1 MTSDHTQHQSDDA
14 RKKSRSLS
22 IAPTR
27 PPAAIPGYALE
38 NFLGQG
44 AYGEVWSATD
54 QKTGKKVA
62 VKFYTQQTADDV
74 QMMAQEVEKL
84 LALSTDRYV
93 VQLLDVGWN
102 STPPY
107 FVMDYFEHG
116 SLEDRLQREVKL
128 TPNDAVDM
136 FEELAQGLM
145 NLHGNGILHCDLKP
159 ANVLLD
165 QDSKPRVADF
175 GQSRLSTEDTGA
187 LGTLYYMAPEQADL
201 AAAPDARWD
210 VYGLGAMLYCML
222 TGSPPFRSSKL
233 TEKIESS
240 TQIGQRLEAYR
251 RALSSAPTPTAHRAL
266 PGVDRALA
274 DIVDRCIAVDPG
286 KRFQS
291 VQSVIQA
298 LHERRS
304 LHQKRPLMLL
314 GIFGPLL
321 LLGVMS
327 LFGGW
332 AFQQATRDTTQAVI
346 HKADESN
353 LFKARLAAR
362 SAADRMQDYFSA
374 VEQLTHDDRFRAA
387 YAAFIA
393 DEPLKKARQK
403 ISNPLTNTV
412 AVDVDGQRVESD
424 PVVAQA
430 RAELMSSPLRLALE
444 PFLRKRLDNDDQE
457 YPVASSWFVCDLW
470 GNQVASVFADE
481 NRTQLNNYA
490 YRTYFTG
497 KDYDLKDEK
506 GRYLVGQT
514 MAQRPIADLPHLSA
528 IFLSQANN
536 KWKVAFSAP
545 IIIDDQIKGVVAM
558 TEVLGDFVDFDFGDG
573 SNQYVMMVD
582 GRTGSFTGT
591 ILEHPLLA
599 KLEAET
605 GVIPQSLSQ
614 KQISFAGDLDKVAG
628 LDFIDPM
635 GDEPEGKEYRRQSI
649 AAAAEVVLKR
659 KPATTQESTQL
670 KPIQGEEGTFEI
682 ATGLK
687 VFAVEDYASVI
698 DPVNSLSQRL
708 ISLLAIALLSLL
720 ALTLTMWWLVT
731 RTLGRSSVNANRISG
746 TVGGATWSPEAKT
759 ISYRDN
765 N

>member
-1 MTSDHTQHQSDDA
+1 MTSEHTQHQSDDA
-14 RKKSRSLS
+14 RKKARSLS

-27 PPAAIPGYALE
+27 PPAEITGYVLE
-38 NFLGQG
+38 SFLGQG

-62 VKFYTQQTADDV
+62 VKFYTGQTADDV
-74 QMMAQEVEKL
+74 QMLAQEVEKL

-107 FVMDYFEHG
+107 YVMDYLEHG
-116 SLEDRLQREVKL
+116 SLEHRLQREVRL
-128 TPNDAVDM
+128 SPHDAVEM
-136 FEELAQGLM
+136 FEELAHALM
-145 NLHGNGILHCDLKP
+145 HLHGKGILHCDLKP

-201 AAAPDARWD
+201 DAVPDARWD

-222 TGSPPFRSSKL
+222 TGSPPFRSNQL

-240 TQIGQRLEAYR
+240 ERIGQRLDAYR
-251 RALSSAPTPTAHRAL
+251 SALASAPPPTNHRSI

-274 DIVDRCIAVDPG
+274 DIVDRCIAVDPK
-286 KRFQS
+286 KRFHS
-291 VQSVIQA
+291 IQSVIQA
-298 LHERRS
+298 LHDRRS
-304 LHQKRPLMLL
+304 QHEKRPLLLL
-314 GIFGPLL
+314 GILGPLL

-332 AFQQATRDTTQAVI
+332 AFQQATSDTTEAVI
-346 HKADESN
+346 EKADESN
-353 LFKARLAAR
+353 RFKARLAAR

-374 VEQLTHDDRFRAA
+374 VEQLTHDDLFRAA
-387 YAAFIA
+387 YIAFLEDDELTQARRLIA
-393 DEPLKKARQK
+393 DPFK
-403 ISNPLTNTV
+403 NTV
-412 AVDVDGQRVESD
+412 FKNGDRVESD
-424 PVVAQA
+424 PVVAEA
-430 RAELMSSPLRLALE
+430 RQKLMKAQLRLAME
-444 PFLRKRLDNDDQE
+444 PFLRKRLDNVDQE
-457 YPVASSWFVCDLW
+457 YPAADSWFVCDPW

-506 GRYLVGQT
+506 GRYLVGDLNT
-514 MAQRPIADLPHLSA
+514 NRPIADLPHLSA

-573 SNQYVMMVD
+573 SQYVMMVD
-582 GRTGSFTGT
+582 GRSGSFTGT

-599 KLEAET
+599 QLEAET
-605 GVIPQSLSQ
+605 GVIPKALSQ
-614 KQISFAGDLDKVAG
+614 KQISLDQSPEKIAG
-628 LDFIDPM
+628 LGFTDPM
-635 GDEPEGKEYRRQSI
+635 GDEPEGKAYQRQSI
-649 AAAAEVVLKR
+649 AAAAEVILKR
-659 KPATTQESTQL
+659 KPATTQESTEL

-682 ATGLK
+682 ATGLT

-698 DPVNSLSQRL
+698 DPVNNLGQRL
-708 ISLLAIALLSLL
+708 MSILAIALLSLL
-720 ALTLTMWWLVT
+720 ALALTMWWAVT
-731 RTLGRSSVNANRISG
+731 RTIERSSSNANRISG
-746 TVGGATWSPEAKT
+746 TAGQNTWSPDEKT
-759 ISYRDN
+759 ISYQEN
-765 N
+765 I

>member
-1 MTSDHTQHQSDDA
+1 MTSEHTQHQSDDA
-14 RKKSRSLS
+14 RKKARSLS
-22 IAPTR
+22 MAPTR
-27 PPAAIPGYALE
+27 PPADVPGYSLE

-74 QMMAQEVEKL
+74 QMLAQEVEKL

-107 FVMDYFEHG
+107 YVMDYLEHG
-116 SLEDRLQREVKL
+116 SLEDRLRREVRL
-128 TPNDAVDM
+128 APHDAVEM

-145 NLHGNGILHCDLKP
+145 HLHGKGILHCDLKP

-201 AAAPDARWD
+201 DAVPDARWD

-240 TQIGQRLEAYR
+240 ERIGQRLEAYR
-251 RALSSAPTPTAHRAL
+251 SALSSAPTPTDHRGL

-274 DIVDRCIAVDPG
+274 EIVDRCIAVDPK
-286 KRFQS
+286 KRFS
-291 VQSVIQA
+291 SIQSVIQA
-298 LHERRS
+298 LNDRQSQRE
-304 LHQKRPLMLL
+304 KRPLMLL

-332 AFQQATRDTTQAVI
+332 AFQQATSDTTEAVI

-353 LFKARLAAR
+353 GFKARLAAR
-362 SAADRMQDYFSA
+362 SAAERIQDYFRA
-374 VEQLTHDDRFRAA
+374 VEQLSHDDRFRAA
-387 YAAFIA
+387 FTAFVNDA
-393 DEPLKKARQK
+393 ESTELREQ
-403 ISNPLTNTV
+403 ISDPFKNTV
-412 AVDVDGQRVESD
+412 FADGERIESD
-424 PVVAQA
+424 RVVAAA
-430 RAELMSSPLRLALE
+430 RKKLMDSQLRQDIVE
-444 PFLRKRLDNDDQE
+444 PFLRERFENDDLD
-457 YPVASSWFVCDLW
+457 YPQASSWFVLDRL
-470 GNQVASVFADE
+470 GNQIASVFGDE
-481 NRTQLNNYA
+481 NRTQLNNYS

-497 KDYDLKDEK
+497 RDYDLKDEK
-506 GRYLVGQT
+506 GRYLVGKT
-514 MAQRPIADLPHLSA
+514 VADRPMADVPHLSA
-528 IFLSQANN
+528 VFLSQANN
-536 KWKVAFSAP
+536 KFKVAFSAP
-545 IIIDDQIKGVVAM
+545 IIIDDQVQGAVAM
-558 TEVLGDFVDFDFGDG
+558 TVVLGDFIDFENGEDA
-573 SNQYVMMVD
+573 YVMMVD
-582 GRTGSFTGT
+582 NRDGDFTGA

-599 KLEAET
+599 ELEAQS
-605 GVIPQSLSQ
+605 GVIPEALSQ
-614 KQISFAGDLDKVAG
+614 KRVSLGKKLKTLHG
-628 LDFIDPM
+628 LGFIDPM
-635 GDEPEGKEYRRQSI
+635 GDEPEGKEYQRQTISHSV
-649 AAAAEVVLKR
+649 EVELKR
-659 KPATTQESTQL
+659 KLVTTQEDNENEPD
-670 KPIQGEEGTFEI
+670 PIEGEEGTFEI
-682 ATGLK
+682 ATGLY
-687 VFAVEDYASVI
+687 VLAVEDYASVI
-698 DPVNSLSQRL
+698 NPVNSLSQRL
-708 ISLLAIALLSLL
+708 MSLLGIALLSLL

-731 RTLGRSSVNANRISG
+731 RTIGRSASNANRISA
-746 TVGGATWSPEAKT
+746 TVGRNTWSPDEKT
-759 ISYRDN
+759 ISYEEN

>member
-14 RKKSRSLS
+14 RKKARSLS

-27 PPAAIPGYALE
+27 PPAEVPGYALE

-54 QKTGKKVA
+54 LKTGKKVA

-74 QMMAQEVEKL
+74 QMLAQEVEKL

-107 FVMDYFEHG
+107 YVMDYLEHG
-116 SLEDRLQREVKL
+116 SLEDRLRRETKL
-128 TPNDAVDM
+128 APEAAVEM

-145 NLHGNGILHCDLKP
+145 HLHGKGILHCDLKP

-201 AAAPDARWD
+201 DAVPDARWD

-222 TGSPPFRSSKL
+222 TGSPPFRSNQL

-240 TQIGQRLEAYR
+240 EKIGQRLEAYR
-251 RALSSAPTPTAHRAL
+251 SALSSAPTPSDHRGV

-274 DIVDRCIAVDPG
+274 EIVDRCIAVNPA
-286 KRFQS
+286 KRFHS
-291 VQSVIQA
+291 IQSVIQA
-298 LHERRS
+298 LNDRRS
-304 LHQKRPLMLL
+304 QLEKRPLMLL
-314 GIFGPLL
+314 GFWGPLL

-332 AFQQATRDTTQAVI
+332 AFQQATSDTTQAVI
-346 HKADESN
+346 DKANESN

-362 SAADRMQDYFSA
+362 SAADRIQDYFSA
-374 VEQLTHDDRFRAA
+374 AEQLSHDEIFIDAFM
-387 YAAFIA
+387 AFIND
-393 DEPLKKARQK
+393 DELKKSRKQ
-403 ISNPLTNTV
+403 ISNPLNNTV
-412 AVDVDGQRVESD
+412 YSDGERIESD
-424 PVVAQA
+424 PAVGQA
-430 RAELMSSPLRLALE
+430 RAKLMDSELRKAME
-444 PFLRKRLDNDDQE
+444 PFLWKRLNNQDQE
-457 YPVASSWFVCDLW
+457 YPEASSWFVCDRY
-470 GNQVASVFADE
+470 GNQIASVFNEE
-481 NRTQLNNYA
+481 NRTELNNYS
-490 YRTYFTG
+490 YRTYFTS
-497 KDYDLKDEK
+497 KDKDLRDPK
-506 GRYLVGQT
+506 GRYLVSDSV
-514 MAQRPIADLPHLSA
+514 ADRKITGIPHLSA

-545 IIIDDQIKGVVAM
+545 IIIDKQVLGIVAM
-558 TEVLGDFVDFDFGDG
+558 TEVLGDFVDFDFGNK
-573 SNQYVMMVD
+573 SKQYVMMVD
-582 GRTGSFTGT
+582 GRAGEFTGT

-599 KLEAET
+599 QLEAET
-605 GVIPQSLSQ
+605 GVIPEALSQ
-614 KQISFAGDLDKVAG
+614 KRISFDGSHEALTGS
-628 LDFIDPM
+628 DFVDPM
-635 GDEPEGKEYRRQSI
+635 GDEPEGMDYRSRTI
-649 AAAAEVVLKR
+649 AKSAEVTLKR
-659 KPATTQESTQL
+659 KPVSTQESTEP
-670 KPIQGEEGTFEI
+670 KPVQGDDGIFTI
-682 ATGLK
+682 ATGLN
-687 VFAVEDYASVI
+687 VLAVENYASVI
-698 DPVNSLSQRL
+698 DPVDILSQRL
-708 ISLLAIALLSLL
+708 MSLLAIALLSLL

-731 RTLGRSSVNANRISG
+731 RTLKRGSSNANRISA
-746 TVGGATWSPEAKT
+746 TVGNNTWSPDEET
-759 ISYRDN
+759 ISYDQN